1 MIAIDTNILA
11 RFYIEDPSDRE
22 AASQA
27 RRARR
32 VMLDS
37 PALFVPLTVV
47 LELEWVM
54 RGFYRLPPEAICSA
68 LRHLL
73 GMGNV
78 TVQHWEAVNDAVSLH
93 DAASGMI
100 IEANDR
106 LVDTFGYSRNE
117 ARNLEIGDLSADQ
130 APYTREWLR
139 GWFRRAGRGETP
151 DFEWRARRRD
161 GSLFPAEIH
170 MRRTEV
176 AGHACVLVFI
186 RSLEDRT
193 RPAAAPDEKAQPG

>member
-54 RGFYRLPPEAICSA
+54 RGFYRLPPEAIGSA

-78 TVQHWEAVNDAVSLH
+78 TVLHWEAVNDAVSLH
-93 DAASGMI
+93 EQGLDFADALHWA
-100 IEANDR
+100 
-106 LVDTFGYSRNE
+106 
-117 ARNLEIGDLSADQ
+117 LSAGCERMFSFDD
-130 APYTREWLR
+130 
-139 GWFRRAGRGETP
+139 RRFVR
-151 DFEWRARRRD
+151 RARRASSAP
-161 GSLFPAEIH
+161 GNELPPPA
-170 MRRTEV
+170 
-176 AGHACVLVFI
+176 L
-186 RSLEDRT
+186 
-193 RPAAAPDEKAQPG
+193 PPG

>member
-27 RRARR
+27 WRARR

-37 PALFVPLTVV
+37 PALFVALTVV

-68 LRHLL
+68 VRHLL

-93 DAASGMI
+93 EQGLDFADALHWA
-100 IEANDR
+100 
-106 LVDTFGYSRNE
+106 
-117 ARNLEIGDLSADQ
+117 LSAGCERMFSFDD
-130 APYTREWLR
+130 
-139 GWFRRAGRGETP
+139 RRFVR
-151 DFEWRARRRD
+151 RARRV
-161 GSLFPAEIH
+161 S
-170 MRRTEV
+170 
-176 AGHACVLVFI
+176 
-186 RSLEDRT
+186 S
-193 RPAAAPDEKAQPG
+193 APGNELPPLAPPPS